1 MTVSGKVFVFTF
13 FVIAV
18 VGLVGFLAFINTHYV
33 GVDATIVNT
42 SSAYYNAQALA
53 NQTINMTVHEGIA
66 AANFDSALPLLI
78 MIFTMAT
85 AFMLFLLVTK
95 GKKI

>member
-1 MTVSGKVFVFTF
+1 MTVSGKVFMFTF

-18 VGLVGFLAFINTHYV
+18 VGLVGFLAFINSHDV

-42 SSAYYNAQALA
+42 STAYYNAQALA
-53 NQTINMTVHEGIA
+53 NQTINLTVHEGIA

-78 MIFTMAT
+78 MVFVLAS
-85 AFMLFLLVTK
+85 AFMMFLLVTK